1 MEKSHRPSSVISLL
15 QQVGPSSTEIP
26 FLFLMQVHQLQI
38 DYAKSAKRLDVKKL
52 KMKMWQIITENI
64 PDGKGDSPDDKENT
78 VPVSYQT
85 ASVHALCL
93 LMLGIDGLIDLISYL
108 VSLTL

>member
-1 MEKSHRPSSVISLL
+1 
-15 QQVGPSSTEIP
+15 
-26 FLFLMQVHQLQI
+26 MQVHQLQI

-85 ASVHALCL
+85 VAVHALCL
-93 LMLGIDGLIDLISYL
+93 HMLGIDGLINFISYL

>member
-1 MEKSHRPSSVISLL
+1 MGGSDHLYPVQK
-15 QQVGPSSTEIP
+15 
-26 FLFLMQVHQLQI
+26 FLSCIFLMQVHQLHI

-52 KMKMWQIITENI
+52 KMKMWQIITEHI

-85 ASVHALCL
+85 V
-93 LMLGIDGLIDLISYL
+93 L
-108 VSLTL
+108 VQL

>member
-15 QQVGPSSTEIP
+15 QQVEPSSTEIP

-64 PDGKGDSPDDKENT
+64 P
-78 VPVSYQT
+78 VPE
-85 ASVHALCL
+85 
-93 LMLGIDGLIDLISYL
+93 
-108 VSLTL
+108 

>member
-1 MEKSHRPSSVISLL
+1 MSVHLYPVLKFPSYI
-15 QQVGPSSTEIP
+15 
-26 FLFLMQVHQLQI
+26 FLMQVHQLQI

-52 KMKMWQIITENI
+52 KMKMWQIITEHI

-85 ASVHALCL
+85 VSVHL
-93 LMLGIDGLIDLISYL
+93 
-108 VSLTL
+108 

>member
-1 MEKSHRPSSVISLL
+1 VSVHLYPV
-15 QQVGPSSTEIP
+15 QK
-26 FLFLMQVHQLQI
+26 FLSYIFLVQVHQLQI

-52 KMKMWQIITENI
+52 KMKMWQIITEHI

-85 ASVHALCL
+85 VSVHL
-93 LMLGIDGLIDLISYL
+93 
-108 VSLTL
+108 